1 MNARLCFINLFF
13 NDSELRWVSI
23 MRSLPREQ
31 EKKDA
36 RERHKEQ
43 TLIHAFAADWAD
55 LIRRESGEVR
65 DRSLY

>member
-31 EKKDA
+31 EKGDA

-43 TLIHAFAADWAD
+43 TLVHAFAADRAD
-55 LIRRESGEVR
+55 
-65 DRSLY
+65 

>member
-1 MNARLCFINLFF
+1 
-13 NDSELRWVSI
+13 

-31 EKKDA
+31 EKGDA

-43 TLIHAFAADWAD
+43 TLIHAFAADRAD